1 MRRSNRNISRRNK
14 PNLSGAYHLAM
25 IVSLVL
31 LMGPGLEIEA
41 FAAPSDSGRIPAVED
56 PALAEAR
63 NAVLLRDFGKAARI
77 WKSAAKRG
85 NPRACYRLGVA
96 YRSGRGV
103 DQDNAKAAF
112 WFDKAAAGGDADAQY
127 ALGKLFEKGLGVESN
142 RGRAMKLIGDS
153 ARAGHREAKI
163 ALKRIQD
170 SGSSAFATADARI
183 SASRGDP
190 RNALNQAIRIGDLE
204 AAREGLSRGAPING
218 APGDTKH
225 WRPLILAIDR
235 ERPKIIQLLFRHHAD
250 PNLESRLGEPALA
263 LAIRSQNRKIVRLM
277 LSAGANPN
285 ARSSSGYM
293 PLMEAARLGL
303 SSSTEDLLTAGA
315 DPKAMLE
322 DGTSAADVARRFHFE
337 KLSSRLRR
345 AGAPTRNAPNESN
358 RLAALE
364 AASQRASSKSKTTLP
379 PIIEAA
385 RRGDDKLLVEV
396 LSTGADPAT
405 LDPDG
410 DSALHRAAD
419 GGHVEVTR
427 ALLRA
432 GVDPDLRGKNEA
444 TALMR
449 AVASTAKDSDLVVE
463 VLIGAGADPHLRDRL
478 AAGMIHYAAEG
489 ATSRKLE
496 FLLQAGASWTDVDAG
511 QALERAAQAER
522 VSVVRA
528 LLEVTPEKS
537 SRIPAVCSVVGANQ
551 KEMLDLLLAGQ
562 LPLDQPC
569 RDGRTALM
577 IAAQFNRD
585 EMTSKLLSA
594 GANPNQPTKSGDNSL
609 IAAASRGHEEIVT
622 RLLRSG
628 AEIDQR
634 GAHRMTALMGAAS
647 NGQTAVVRI
656 LLEAGADKRMR
667 CDSGDTALK
676 LANAAGHQ
684 QVAKLIGSRNPGWPS
699 WFGTREASS
708 QP

>member
-1 MRRSNRNISRRNK
+1 MRKSNRNVSRSNGLNIS
-14 PNLSGAYHLAM
+14 GVYHRAM

-31 LMGPGLEIEA
+31 LMGSGLEIEA
-41 FAAPSDSGRIPAVED
+41 FAAPADPGSIPAVED

-63 NAVLLRDFGKAARI
+63 NAVLVRDFEKAVRI

-103 DQDNAKAAF
+103 DQDNARAAF
-112 WFDKAAAGGDADAQY
+112 WFEKAAAGGDADAQY

-163 ALKRIQD
+163 ALKRIQR

-204 AAREGLSRGAPING
+204 SAREALSRGAPING

-235 ERPKIIQLLFRHHAD
+235 ERPEIIQLLFRHHAD
-250 PNLESRLGEPALA
+250 PNLKSRLGEPALT
-263 LAIRSQNRKIVRLM
+263 LAIRTQNRKIVRLM
-277 LSAGANPN
+277 LSAGANPD
-285 ARSSSGYM
+285 ASSSSGYR

-303 SSSTEDLLTAGA
+303 SSSVEDLLAAGA
-315 DPKAMLE
+315 SPKAILD

-337 KLSSRLRR
+337 KLARRLRR
-345 AGAPTRNAPNESN
+345 AGAPTRDAPNESN
-358 RLAALE
+358 RLAALNT
-364 AASQRASSKSKTTLP
+364 AAQRASSQSKTTLP
-379 PIIEAA
+379 PIIEAS
-385 RRGDDKLLVEV
+385 RRGDDKLLVEII
-396 LSTGADPAT
+396 GAGANPAT

-427 ALLRA
+427 ILLRA
-432 GVDPDLRGKNEA
+432 GVDPDLRGKNQT

-449 AVASTAKDSDLVVE
+449 AVASTAEDSDRVVE
-463 VLIGAGADPHLRDRL
+463 VLLGAGADLHLRDRL
-478 AAGMIHYAAEG
+478 AAGVIHYAAEG
-489 ATSRKLE
+489 ATSQKLE
-496 FLLQAGASWTDVDAG
+496 LLREAGASWTDGDAG
-511 QALERAAQAER
+511 QSLERAARAER
-522 VSVVRA
+522 ISVVRA
-528 LLEVTPEKS
+528 LLEITPEKTN
-537 SRIPAVCSVVGANQ
+537 RIPALCSVVGARQ
-551 KEMLDLLLAGQ
+551 SKMLDLLLEGR

-577 IAAQFNRD
+577 IAAQSNRH
-585 EMTSKLLSA
+585 EIMSKLLSA
-594 GANPNQPTKSGDNSL
+594 GANPNQDTKTGDNPL
-609 IAAASRGHEEIVT
+609 IAAASRGHEEIVMG
-622 RLLRSG
+622 LLRSG
-628 AEIDQR
+628 AEVDRR

-647 NGQTAVVRI
+647 NGQLAVVRI
-656 LLEAGADKRMR
+656 LLEAGADRRMR
-667 CDSGDTALK
+667 SDSGDTAVK

-684 QVAKLIGSRNPGWPS
+684 QVAQLIESRNPGWQS
-699 WFGTREASS
+699 WFGTRESSS